1 MAESEN
7 LAEELS
13 GCAER
18 GDFAGALGIIRKNQD
33 VISNQIGAAGVR
45 DALKKT
51 TKDRLLLS
59 YVDSV
64 EFGARPLQECLV
76 RLEKLLSLQ
85 VGTMVLSKSLEW
97 GCGEVKRLDHFYRK
111 ITVDFRAKKGH
122 QFAYAAAIDMLTIAG
137 PDHILV
143 MQKVDPVRFATLLA
157 EQPGEF
163 VQIALKSFGPMS
175 VQRMEIVFERC
186 GFLKERE
193 WKGFWERARA
203 ELKRDKRVYVPVK
216 RTDPIELKATEEN
229 YGDGWLAAFS
239 RETDP
244 KLILAGVGE
253 FKASGGM
260 NSPTEQAKA
269 IVGDRLAF
277 AVTAARRVDD
287 ALYARLASLVTE
299 LGFDKPA
306 ASEMRDY
313 LWDRKRFIRAA
324 ATLPAREVGNM
335 IAFLAVDEQSRAK
348 ICKAIPELCY
358 TAVQEIVSRFGTET
372 SNELEHRRQVA
383 KSRKLIADLM
393 RLPKAPATLTTLLV
407 GSYQRFE
414 PGVRPA
420 TAEEIDYSPEDKLM
434 LGIFG
439 EAGENGQFVWKAK
452 TGWWQLPPFIS
463 LLTHAIALGEGR
475 QNGETL
481 KMQNIVRRLFAQQK
495 TQQKAEDD
503 SAPGKK
509 SEKSWLEKAFAWL
522 DDDNKALFFERFQ
535 ASIAWDPSTHH
546 AIVMRMIRL
555 VPNLES
561 HLVKIEKKKEY
572 AHVTSHRSYMLR
584 KAEYLKLINK
594 DMPENV
600 RKIEEAKSYGDL
612 SENAEYQYAKDEQR
626 VLMQKQS
633 IMQADLE
640 KVKETDFA
648 DATTDEVMPGV
659 AVIVESDGEQKK
671 YNILGDWDNDQER
684 NVISSRTRLA
694 EKMLGKKV
702 GDQFE
707 LPAAEG
713 TTQFAKIV
721 AIEPLSAEIRD
732 WMTQDV

>member
-1 MAESEN
+1 MAEGEN
-7 LAEELS
+7 IAEELN

-18 GDFAGALGIIRKNQD
+18 GDFAGALAIIRRNQD
-33 VISNQIGAAGVR
+33 AVSNQIGAAGVR

-64 EFGARPLQECLV
+64 EFGARPLSECLV

-122 QFAYAAAIDMLTIAG
+122 QFAYAAAVDMLTVAS

-143 MQKVDPVRFATLLA
+143 MQKVDPVRFSTLFSD
-157 EQPGEF
+157 QPGEF
-163 VQIALKSFGPMS
+163 VKAALKSFGAMS
-175 VQRMEIVFERC
+175 VQRMELVFDRC
-186 GFLKERE
+186 GFVKNRE
-193 WKGFWERARA
+193 WKAFWERARA
-203 ELKRDKRVYVPVK
+203 DLKRDKLVYVPVK
-216 RTDPIELKATEEN
+216 RTDPIELKASEET

-244 KLILAGVGE
+244 KLILAGVRE
-253 FKASGGM
+253 YVASGGM
-260 NSPTEQAKA
+260 KEPTEQAKS

-287 ALYARLASLVTE
+287 ALYARLASLVVS
-299 LGFDKPA
+299 LGFNKPA
-306 ASEMRDY
+306 AEEMRDY
-313 LWDRKRFIRAA
+313 LWDRKRFIQAA
-324 ATLPAREVGNM
+324 ATLPAREVGEM
-335 IAFLAVDEQSRAK
+335 IAFLAVDEAARTK
-348 ICKAIPELCY
+348 IFKAIPELCY
-358 TAVQEIVSRFGTET
+358 TAVQEIVTRFGTET
-372 SNELEHRRQVA
+372 DKTLEHRRIVA
-383 KSRKLIADLM
+383 QSRKAISDLM

-414 PGVRPA
+414 PGERPA
-420 TAEEIDYSPEDKLM
+420 TAEEIEYSPEDKIL
-434 LGIFG
+434 LGIYG
-439 EAGENGQFVWKAK
+439 EAGENGQFTWKAK

-495 TQQKAEDD
+495 AKDD
-503 SAPGKK
+503 SGAGKK
-509 SEKSWLEKAFAWL
+509 ADKSWLEKAFAWL
-522 DDDNKALFFERFQ
+522 GDDDKALFFERFQ
-535 ASIAWDPSTHH
+535 ASIAWDPSSHH

-555 VPNLES
+555 VPHLES
-561 HLVKIEKKKEY
+561 HLVKVEKKKEY
-572 AHVTSHRSYMLR
+572 ARVTSHRSYMLR

-633 IMQADLE
+633 VMQADLE
-640 KVKETDFA
+640 AVKETDFA

-659 AVIVESDGEQKK
+659 CVVVESDGAQKR
-671 YNILGDWDNDQER
+671 YVVLGEWDNDQER
-684 NVISSRTRLA
+684 GVISSRTRLA
-694 EKMLGKKV
+694 VNMLGKKV

-707 LPAAEG
+707 LPGAEDR
-713 TTQFAKIV
+713 TVFAKVV
-721 AIEPLSAEIRD
+721 AIEPLSDEIRA
-732 WMTQDV
+732 WMATDA